1 MEQPAGTRH
10 ALLQGIRVID
20 MTTIVFGP
28 YATRLLADMGADV
41 VKVET
46 PGGDQFR
53 QAGKPA
59 VTRGMGGCHMTLNR
73 GKRSVELDLKAD
85 SDVAVLRSMLA
96 DADIFIHNI
105 RASAI
110 ERLGFGYEAVR
121 AIRPDIIYL
130 HCVGFGSDGP
140 YSGLQAYD
148 DVIQAASGAA
158 SLMSKVDGDPRP
170 RYIPSTIA
178 DKVAGLHA
186 AYAMTA
192 ALVHRLRTGEGQH
205 VEVPMFEAFTHF
217 LLEEH
222 LFSGTFVPPTG
233 PIGYG
238 RQLDPDRQPFPTADG
253 YISIGPYTDAS
264 WVTLLD
270 LLGRKDL
277 LEQERFATPRERAR
291 NIADLY
297 RVVAAMTPARSTAD
311 WGEILAKA
319 QIPAMP
325 VRDLIDIVNDPH
337 LQQSG
342 FFTQQE
348 HPSEGAY
355 LEMRPPVRFG
365 AAPDLPRRPAPRL
378 GEHDADFKIGK
389 ER

>member
-1 MEQPAGTRH
+1 MEQAEEPR

-73 GKRSVELDLKAD
+73 GKRSVELDLKAG
-85 SDVAVLRSMLA
+85 SDRETLRAMLA
-96 DADIFIHNI
+96 DADIFIHNV

-110 ERLGFGYEAVR
+110 DRLGFSYEAVK
-121 AIRPDIIYL
+121 AIRPDILYI

-140 YSGLQAYD
+140 YAGLQAYD

-158 SLMSKVDGDPRP
+158 SLMSKVDGNPSP

-222 LFSGTFVPPTG
+222 LFSGTFIPPTG

-253 YISIGPYTDAS
+253 HISIVPYTDAS
-264 WVTLLD
+264 WVA
-270 LLGRKDL
+270 LLGLMGRGDL
-277 LEQERFATPRERAR
+277 LEDARFATPRDRAR

-297 RVVAAMTPARSTAD
+297 RTVAAMTPSRSTAD
-311 WGEILAKA
+311 WTALLADA
-319 QIPAMP
+319 NIPAMA
-325 VRDLIDIVNDPH
+325 VRDLADIVNDPH
-337 LQQSG
+337 LAQSG
-342 FFTQQE
+342 FFARRE
-348 HPSEGAY
+348 HPSEGPY

-378 GEHDADFKIGK
+378 GEHDADFKTGK
-389 ER
+389 EA